1 MSRYFYHKLDF
12 ARALVEIL
20 PPHQWSVAYPG
31 NSPDIAQEGVDTFK
45 KAVADNMHMI
55 YAATSSEAKK

>member
-31 NSPDIAQEGVDTFK
+31 NSPDIAQEGVDVLDAGDRSQGD
-45 KAVADNMHMI
+45 AVR
-55 YAATSSEAKK
+55 ELVLRF